1 MRTVRWVAAATVVA
15 ALGAPTPATGAAA
28 TPVTAARQHPSSGE
42 TGTRLPVPSAT
53 STELPGESI
62 AGERARRLQEAV
74 DDGHQPWRLDALQV
88 AVSFADARFGW
99 TDADSRLLD
108 PHTAEVTNRATGEK
122 ARLRLAQ
129 PAREGSR
136 GIWAIVSCSV

>member
-1 MRTVRWVAAATVVA
+1 
-15 ALGAPTPATGAAA
+15 
-28 TPVTAARQHPSSGE
+28 
-42 TGTRLPVPSAT
+42 
-53 STELPGESI
+53 
-62 AGERARRLQEAV
+62 V

-129 PAREGSR
+129 PARRQQGNLGDRELLR
-136 GIWAIVSCSV
+136 LT